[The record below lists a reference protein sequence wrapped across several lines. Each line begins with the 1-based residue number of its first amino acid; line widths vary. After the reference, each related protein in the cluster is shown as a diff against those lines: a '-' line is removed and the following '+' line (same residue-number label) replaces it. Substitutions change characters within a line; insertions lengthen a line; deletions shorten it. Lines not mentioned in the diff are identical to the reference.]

1 MNQSFSMQ
9 PIKFA
14 KLILVKSNIFI
25 CLFHGFFFFLTEF
38 WNSIDDETSSVVAV
52 YNFHED
58 G

>member
-1 MNQSFSMQ
+1 MNQSFLMQ

-25 CLFHGFFFFLTEF
+25 CLFHGFFFLTEF